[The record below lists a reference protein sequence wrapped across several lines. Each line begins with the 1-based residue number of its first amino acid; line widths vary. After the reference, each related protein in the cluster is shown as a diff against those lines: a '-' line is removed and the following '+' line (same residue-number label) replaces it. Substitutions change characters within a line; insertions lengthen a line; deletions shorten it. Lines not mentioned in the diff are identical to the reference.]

1 MNRCAFNIRTVNNA
15 LRNAGYAEQLV
26 RGRSYFYFVEGDAM
40 KWPTSS
46 VYVYRLDTYTP
57 AQWIE
62 QRNELAK
69 DND

>member
-26 RGRSYFYFVEGDAM
+26 RGRGYFYFVEGDAP
-40 KWPTSS
+40 KWYSSS
-46 VYVYRLDTYTP
+46 VLVYRLDAFTP

-62 QRNELAK
+62 QRNVLAAQ
-69 DND
+69 